1 MCGITG
7 YIGCRDA
14 TPILIEGL
22 LKLEYRGY
30 DSAGL
35 ALLDDKGTLDVM
47 KKKGRVA
54 VLAKEVEEHP
64 FYATMG
70 ISHTRWATHG
80 AVTDTN
86 AHPHVSS
93 DGNFAI
99 VHNGIIENY
108 ENIKKFLIEKG
119 YTFKSQTDT
128 EALVTLIAYHYTN
141 RTSPADKNRFLE
153 AVRKTLRHVEGT
165 YGFAVISKLAPNEMI
180 AARKGSP
187 LIIGV
192 GKDEYLV
199 SSDVLGFAGRAT
211 NVIYLED
218 GQIAS
223 LTRDNCDI
231 ITTANA
237 PVDVRINEIDWDLEN
252 ADLDGFKTYMEKE
265 IFEQPKSLKNAIRGR
280 ISDDLSTARLI
291 GLNLTPNELR
301 QFDRILFCACGTAWH
316 ACLAAEY
323 LIEKY
328 ARIPVEVEYASEFRY
343 KNAPIDKN
351 TLVFVI
357 SQSGETLDTL
367 EALRESQR
375 KGFKTLAITNS
386 VGSTI
391 SRESDGGLY
400 QYAGK
405 EVGVASTKAFT
416 SQVAICLLIA
426 LYLGRM
432 RDLSFAEG
440 REIVKAIDEL
450 PDAVNSVLAQAPEI
464 EKIAEKYAQ
473 FDDFLFLGRLSE
485 FPIALEGA
493 LKLKEISY
501 IHAEGYPAAEMKHGP
516 IALVCPE
523 CPSVMLANSD
533 EIALKIVSNAQEIKA
548 RKGPIIVVS
557 DQPKLFGGIADDI
570 IALPKVH
577 ESVRGILATVPL
589 QLLAY
594 YIARKRGC
602 DVDKPRN
609 LAKAVTVE

>member
-128 EALVTLIAYHYTN
+128 EALVNLIAYHYTN

-473 FDDFLFLGRLSE
+473 LS
-485 FPIALEGA
+485 
-493 LKLKEISY
+493 
-501 IHAEGYPAAEMKHGP
+501 
-516 IALVCPE
+516 
-523 CPSVMLANSD
+523 D
-533 EIALKIVSNAQEIKA
+533 
-548 RKGPIIVVS
+548 
-557 DQPKLFGGIADDI
+557 
-570 IALPKVH
+570 
-577 ESVRGILATVPL
+577 
-589 QLLAY
+589 
-594 YIARKRGC
+594 
-602 DVDKPRN
+602 
-609 LAKAVTVE
+609 